1 MPGKKKLGGRGLS
14 HGARQLQVATLSVA
28 QLPLQGVPARNRVRP
43 AHSDNGS
50 DRDECSDGSEMPG
63 QGSVG
68 NDDDDA
74 EDSES
79 VHFLWQA
86 KKGLDHQSH
95 LPCLRLWE
103 STTAHEATGNATPPL
118 RLVVKLKRIC
128 RRRTC
133 RGHNS
138 HPQLRVCANA
148 TEISAGPLGACSLY
162 AHHAKLLSTPC
173 VCSRW
178 RSD

>member
-1 MPGKKKLGGRGLS
+1 MNSNSRASFASFDILTLQTQDHGDTMPGKRKQAGRGLS
-14 HGARQLQVATLSVA
+14 HDDRQLQVASLSAA
-28 QLPLQGVPARNRVRP
+28 QLPHQGVPARNRVRP

-95 LPCLRLWE
+95 LPCL
-103 STTAHEATGNATPPL
+103 
-118 RLVVKLKRIC
+118 
-128 RRRTC
+128 
-133 RGHNS
+133 
-138 HPQLRVCANA
+138 
-148 TEISAGPLGACSLY
+148 
-162 AHHAKLLSTPC
+162 
-173 VCSRW
+173 
-178 RSD
+178 